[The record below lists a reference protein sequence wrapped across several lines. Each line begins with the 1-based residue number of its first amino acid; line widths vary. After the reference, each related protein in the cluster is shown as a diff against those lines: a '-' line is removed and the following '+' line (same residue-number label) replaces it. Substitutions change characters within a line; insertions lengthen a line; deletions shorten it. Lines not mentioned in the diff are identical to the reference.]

1 MNFRLHDVP
10 SFNLGIIWARDE
22 NDDDDN
28 DDYYDYVNDDKV
40 EAVAGDDEGKK

>member
-10 SFNLGIIWARDE
+10 SFYWGIIWARDE

-28 DDYYDYVNDDKV
+28 DDYDDYVNDDEV